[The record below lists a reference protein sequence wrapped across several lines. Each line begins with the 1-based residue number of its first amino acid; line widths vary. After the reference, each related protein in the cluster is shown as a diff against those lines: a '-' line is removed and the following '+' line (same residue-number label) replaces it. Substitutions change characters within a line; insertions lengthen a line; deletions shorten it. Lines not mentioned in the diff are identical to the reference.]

1 MKNYTQSNDDVELLI
16 QKARLAFTNRQPKAF
31 HDIFSK
37 NCDDYIAKENSLNC
51 IKCGLVVPY
60 SPEMLEDAI
69 ELFKTQ
75 FDI

>member
-1 MKNYTQSNDDVELLI
+1 MKYYPQSKDDVELLI

-31 HDIFSK
+31 HEVFSK
-37 NCDDYIAKENSLNC
+37 DCYDYVAKENSLDC
-51 IKCGLVVPY
+51 TKCGLVVPY

-69 ELFKTQ
+69 KLFKTQ